1 MPMNGFTVGRDV
13 TLNIFGSNGG
23 VTNFQTI
30 TGFMKKQETVHVQS
44 KGMDG
49 VIRHLELPDGWSGTM
64 TFDRSSSAVDDY
76 FAQLES
82 NYYGGLNIAAAQITE
97 TITEVNGATTQ
108 YRYTGVMMK
117 LDDAG
122 RSAGENLVSQS
133 VSWVASKRLKIQ

>member
-13 TLNIFGSNGG
+13 TLNIFGSDGS
-23 VTNFQTI
+23 THSFTQL
-30 TGFMKKQETVHVQS
+30 TGFDKKQETVHVQS

-49 VIRHLELPDGWSGTM
+49 VIRHLELPDGWTGRITI
-64 TFDRSSSAVDDY
+64 DRASSDVDDY

-82 NYYGGLNIAAAQITE
+82 NYYGGLNIPAAQITE
-97 TITEVNGATTQ
+97 TITEADGSTTQ

-122 RSAGENLVSQS
+122 RSAGENLVSQT
-133 VSWVASKRLKIQ
+133 VSWMASKRLKIQ